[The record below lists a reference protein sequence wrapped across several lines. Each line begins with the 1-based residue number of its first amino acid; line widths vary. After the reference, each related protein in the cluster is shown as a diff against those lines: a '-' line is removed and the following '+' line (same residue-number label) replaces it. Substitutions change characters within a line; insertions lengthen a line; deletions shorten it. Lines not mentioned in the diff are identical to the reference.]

1 MYKFFFLYYM
11 IICDLLSLFDII
23 TLILQLV
30 SIMRGYGGHVS
41 LTRFK
46 GSLWL
51 RIYGSVS
58 VSDDEPCLHYY
69 AWKVNNG

>member
-1 MYKFFFLYYM
+1 M
-11 IICDLLSLFDII
+11 
-23 TLILQLV
+23 
-30 SIMRGYGGHVS
+30 S

-58 VSDDEPCLHYY
+58 VSDDEPCITHGIR
-69 AWKVNNG
+69 WNI